1 MVTGVLCSVSQGGLL
16 GPLLINVFIG
26 HVCYQRYF
34 SAQLSSLWL
43 YTDDTSA
50 YASNT
55 NISVLEL
62 SLNKDLENLSSWF
75 ASNYLSVDGKKTQV
89 MILGKQSGYGFLNI
103 LGVHIDHKL
112 SFLDHL
118 STFLKK
124 VYSKV
129 GALRRIRN

>member
-1 MVTGVLCSVSQGGLL
+1 MVTGVLCSVSQGSLL
-16 GPLLINVFIG
+16 GPFLINVFINDI
-26 HVCYQRYF
+26 F
-34 SAQLSSLWL
+34 SAQLSSLRF

-55 NISVLEL
+55 NISALEL

-75 ASNYLSVDGKKTQV
+75 ASNYLSVDGKTTQV
-89 MILGKQSGYGFLNI
+89 MILGKHSGYGFLNI

>member
-1 MVTGVLCSVSQGGLL
+1 MVTGVLCSVSQGSLL
-16 GPLLINVFIG
+16 GPLLINVFINDI
-26 HVCYQRYF
+26 F
-34 SAQLSSLWL
+34 SAQLSSLRF

-55 NISVLEL
+55 NISALEL

-89 MILGKQSGYGFLNI
+89 MILGKHSGYGFLNI

-118 STFLKK
+118 STFLKE

>member
-1 MVTGVLCSVSQGGLL
+1 MVTGVLCSVSQGSLL
-16 GPLLINVFIG
+16 GPLLINVFINDI
-26 HVCYQRYF
+26 F
-34 SAQLSSLWL
+34 SAQLSSLRF

-55 NISVLEL
+55 NISALEL

-89 MILGKQSGYGFLNI
+89 MILGKHSGYGFLNI